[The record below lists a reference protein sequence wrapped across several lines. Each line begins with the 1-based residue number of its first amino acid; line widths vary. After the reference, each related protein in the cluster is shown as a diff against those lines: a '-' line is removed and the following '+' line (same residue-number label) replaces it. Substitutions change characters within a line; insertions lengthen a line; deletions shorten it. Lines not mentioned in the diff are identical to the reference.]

1 MFGPRE
7 PQDGLCRPEI
17 TIQARQL
24 VGLVC
29 RKGGLDCPLISAD
42 EAGPILERMANDPTV
57 TIRLCS
63 DADCVPH
70 YTWLSDADYTARDP
84 AEVIN
89 RKRDLDVLQKLGLG
103 PGDTRRAR
111 YLIETLFERI
121 ATPWG
126 LCAFDTPGWEGCEF
140 ARSGTY
146 ERVRA
151 AGWCELVYCRS
162 DAEREEFRA
171 GSALAIAQGDRI
183 FVRPHHLMCMA
194 CWYRGGEAEGLRPND
209 TLAEILAR
217 IQAEPEV
224 PITLVEGPCSACD
237 CCDGFHPQTGRCV
250 HAGGLLRDY
259 KKDLDCFQ
267 VLGLLPG
274 ATLPARELLELIFA
288 RIGST
293 TEICGYGTGEVTATE
308 WRICGGPSGNAGYAK
323 TRRTGV
329 F

>member
-7 PQDGLCRPEI
+7 PRDGLCNPEI
-17 TIQARQL
+17 TILARQL

-42 EAGPILERMANDPTV
+42 EAEPILERLCSDPTV

-63 DADCVPH
+63 DADCIPH
-70 YTWLSDADYTARDP
+70 YTCLSDADWAAQDP
-84 AEVIN
+84 EDVLN
-89 RKRDLDVLQKLGLG
+89 RKRDLDVLQKLGLC

-111 YLIETLFERI
+111 WLIELLFERI
-121 ATPWG
+121 HTPWN
-126 LCAFDTPGWEGCEF
+126 LCAYDTPGWEGC
-140 ARSGTY
+140 ALAKSGAY
-146 ERVRA
+146 EKVRA
-151 AGWCELVYCRS
+151 GGSPEMVYFRS
-162 DAEREEFRA
+162 DQERAEFRA
-171 GSALAIAQGDRI
+171 GNALAIAQGDRI
-183 FVRPHHLMCMA
+183 YMRPHHIMCMA

-209 TLAEILAR
+209 TLAEILQR
-217 IQAEPEV
+217 IQADPEV
-224 PITLVEGPCSACD
+224 PITLVEGQCEACD

-250 HAGGLLRDY
+250 HGGGLIRDL

-267 VLGLLPG
+267 VLGLMPG
-274 ATLPARELLELIFA
+274 ATLPAREILQLIFD

-293 TEICGYGTGEVTATE
+293 TEICGYGTGEATSTE
-308 WRICGGPSGNAGYAK
+308 WSVCSGPGGNQGYAK